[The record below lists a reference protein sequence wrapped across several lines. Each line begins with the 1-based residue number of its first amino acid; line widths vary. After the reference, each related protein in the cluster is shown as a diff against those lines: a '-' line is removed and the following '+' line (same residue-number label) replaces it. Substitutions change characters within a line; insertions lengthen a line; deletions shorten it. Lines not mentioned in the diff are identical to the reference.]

1 MFGDEIAWFL
11 GEFLIGMF
19 RIYLKGSVI
28 PLCSMGLEKITYMK
42 TIKFESNV
50 GKYSIPME
58 YMGMN

>member
-1 MFGDEIAWFL
+1 
-11 GEFLIGMF
+11 
-19 RIYLKGSVI
+19 
-28 PLCSMGLEKITYMK
+28 MGLEKITYMK